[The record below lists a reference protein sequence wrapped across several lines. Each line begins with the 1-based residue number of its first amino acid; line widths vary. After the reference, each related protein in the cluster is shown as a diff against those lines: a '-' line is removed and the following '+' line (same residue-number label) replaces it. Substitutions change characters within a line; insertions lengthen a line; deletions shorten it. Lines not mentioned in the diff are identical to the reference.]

1 MTKVI
6 IVSGGFDPVHIGHV
20 RMFRQAA
27 EIADTKAQ
35 VNQGRVIVALNS
47 DEWLKR
53 KKGKPFMLFEE
64 RKEILEAM
72 DCVTEVIKF
81 DDSDETACDAIKQMH
96 EKYEYLTTSMFG
108 DDMLCLANGGD
119 RIVGGVPSAES
130 SLCKE
135 LGIKMLW
142 GIGGEKVQS
151 SSSLIRNMDHK
162 EYAYIAEKEGRLI
175 EEAKNATPV
184 GELDESTTDSND

>member
-6 IVSGGFDPVHIGHV
+6 IVSGGFDPVHVGHI
-20 RMFRQAA
+20 RMFKQAA

-72 DCVTEVIKF
+72 DCVTEVIEF

-96 EKYEYLTTSMFG
+96 ERFEDLTTSMFK
-108 DDMLCLANGGD
+108 DDMLCFANGGD
-119 RIVGGVPSAES
+119 RVVGAVPSDES
-130 SLCKE
+130 TLCEK
-135 LGIKMLW
+135 LGVKMLW

-151 SSSLIRNMDHK
+151 SSDLIRNMDHK
-162 EYAYIAEKEGRLI
+162 EYAYLI
-175 EEAKNATPV
+175 EKAENATPV